1 MVVVEALAAV
11 LVVNMV
17 EDMEEA
23 ADTVV
28 VQAMVPGES
37 MVVGTVV
44 GAEPVVVL
52 AMVQVASAV
61 VGVVVMVLE
70 VNMEEDMGAAGA
82 LAMVLEESMAVVTEA
97 AAAMV
102 VGMVG
107 TCTLERNRM
116 TWEKL
121 VATKYCV
128 MSFL

>member
-11 LVVNMV
+11 PGMVLVVNME
-17 EDMEEA
+17 EDMEAA
-23 ADTVV
+23 ADKVE
-28 VQAMVPGES
+28 VQAMVPVES

-44 GAEPVVVL
+44 G
-52 AMVQVASAV
+52 VASEV
-61 VGVVVMVLE
+61 VGVVVMVPE

-82 LAMVLEESMAVVTEA
+82 PAGVMEA
-97 AAAMV
+97 AADMV
-102 VGMVG
+102 VGMVA
-107 TCTLERNRM
+107 TCTLEMNMM